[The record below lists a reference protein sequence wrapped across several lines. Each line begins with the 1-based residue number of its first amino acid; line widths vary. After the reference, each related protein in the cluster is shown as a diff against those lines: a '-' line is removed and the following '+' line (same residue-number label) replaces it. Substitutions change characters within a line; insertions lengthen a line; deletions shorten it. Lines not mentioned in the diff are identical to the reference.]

1 MKRALGL
8 LVVGA
13 SAIAIALGG
22 CSKSDDSSNAS
33 TPTTIAPNATIL
45 DASSAND
52 VTVQPGK
59 LLFPK
64 STHADIGSKKAGDV
78 LVGDAGTTPD
88 SPNPFGFLRKVVSVT
103 DDGSNY
109 VVTTTQGTLLD
120 VVDEG
125 ELSGTIT
132 VPSLQKP
139 SNTASTKGLL
149 TPKGGPM
156 KLLDFSG
163 TTLFHDTGSVDVA
176 TGKSIGYEATVT
188 LTKGTLDFTP
198 SFDVGAKVTPKFT
211 LDIKKWISEAHVI
224 AKGDLEATAQIDA
237 SLKLTSS
244 ATGDDVA
251 ALIAKKIFKSSSSTI
266 ADYDIKLPGLKL
278 GPIDVPAHAH
288 FTTVIT
294 CDLRWSGETA
304 VTFGGTASVK
314 VSAGANW
321 DGSTISP
328 VFDHSESLDKIGPT
342 FTINDDVGLSCKITP
357 KFELELW
364 DVASGD
370 ITAEAYAA
378 VDAQAVCDASK
389 LTGDVSGI
397 AFAGADAKAHAKL
410 DVFGLFSWEKE
421 CTLFDVRTPVAS
433 FSGSIPLG
441 SGSSCAKSDPP
452 AAPPEP
458 PPAGD
463 GCFGDTSTGTDAGP
477 GDDTGLPGVDSGTTD
492 DGSTSDADAGETDG
506 ADTMMNCDHD
516 SCTIGGPLSSGC
528 DKDGQGG
535 ACIASICANDDYC
548 CIYSWSASCVAHV
561 TNGDFDCVAKTCP

>member
-1 MKRALGL
+1 MKRVIGLVVVAGSALG
-8 LVVGA
+8 
-13 SAIAIALGG
+13 IALGG
-22 CSKSDDSSNAS
+22 CSKSDSSDQGS
-33 TPTTIAPNATIL
+33 TPTVVAANATIL
-45 DASSAND
+45 DASSSDD
-52 VTVQPGK
+52 VTVQTGK

-64 STHADIGSKKAGDV
+64 ATHADIGSKKAGDV
-78 LVGDAGTTPD
+78 LVGDAGVSPG

-103 DDGSNY
+103 DDGTSY

-120 VVDEG
+120 VVDQG

-139 SNTASTKGLL
+139 SGTASTKGLL

-163 TTLFHDTGSVDVA
+163 TTLFHDAESVTVS
-176 TGKSIGYEATVT
+176 TGKTIGYDATVT
-188 LTKGTLDFTP
+188 LTIGTLDFTP
-198 SFDVGAKVTPKFT
+198 SFDVGAKVTPKLT
-211 LDIKKWISEAHVI
+211 LDLKKWISEAHVI

-237 SLKLTSS
+237 SLKLTST
-244 ATGDDVA
+244 ATGDDIA
-251 ALIAKKIFKSSSSTI
+251 ALIAEKIFKKSSSTI

-288 FTTVIT
+288 FTTVIN

-304 VTFGGTASVK
+304 VTFGGTASVQ
-314 VSAGANW
+314 VSAGATW

-328 VFDHSESLDKIGPT
+328 VFDHTETLDKIGPT
-342 FTINDDVGLSCKITP
+342 FTIADDLGLSCTITP

-378 VDAQAVCDASK
+378 VDAQAVCDTSK

-452 AAPPEP
+452 AAPPEL

-477 GDDTGLPGVDSGTTD
+477 GDDTGLPLDTGPVD
-492 DGSTSDADAGETDG
+492 DGGADADDSDG
-506 ADTMMNCDHD
+506 ADTTLNCDHD
-516 SCTIGGPLSSGC
+516 SCTLGGPLSSTC

-548 CIYSWSASCVAHV
+548 CNYAWTASCVAHV
-561 TNGDFDCVAKTCP
+561 TNGDYACIKKTCP